1 MLDNL
6 IWISILQLQPRAVCG
21 GGLRLFLCSNTILE
35 CPVFATILM
44 CSPCNKA
51 SEKIKGT
58 NKVSFASDVL
68 FRRSGEV
75 EKRIPRGSIHEWCG
89 SNALG

>member
-1 MLDNL
+1 MPHNL
-6 IWISILQLQPRAVCG
+6 LQPRAVCG

-58 NKVSFASDVL
+58 NKFCV
-68 FRRSGEV
+68 
-75 EKRIPRGSIHEWCG
+75 
-89 SNALG
+89 